1 MAPQLPRTSSGGS
14 SGGVRRGE
22 MADLHA
28 ALSRLSGASGSSGQ
42 GAEAKRALFR
52 KVLQY
57 MTLGIDVSG
66 LMSGMIM
73 CGACADLVIK
83 KMLYLY
89 TANYAELMPEMALLT
104 INTLQKDCN
113 DADPTVRGLALR
125 AFCSLNVPNLIEYV
139 VRIMIP
145 PPSHPPNLPTPF
157 PSPVKRSVLSI

>member
-1 MAPQLPRTSSGGS
+1 MSASTSTNG

-22 MADLHA
+22 MSELQS
-28 ALSRLSGASGSSGQ
+28 ALSRLSGASGSTTQ

-57 MTLGIDVSG
+57 MTLGIDVSS

-73 CGACADLVIK
+73 CGACSDLVIK

-89 TANYAELMPEMALLT
+89 TATYAELMPEMALLT

-139 VRIMIP
+139 VRTAHARALC
-145 PPSHPPNLPTPF
+145 SVQVDG
-157 PSPVKRSVLSI
+157 SPAVN